1 MIMPLP
7 VWLMLQQSMRHNAS
21 NMPCDISDG
30 EAVIIILGVA
40 VVIYLIIDIFIN
52 K

>member
-1 MIMPLP
+1 MT
-7 VWLMLQQSMRHNAS
+7 ML
-21 NMPCDISDG
+21 CDISD
-30 EAVIIILGVA
+30 EEVLIIVLSVF